1 MHSSMFKIFPIV
13 MVVLMITTPM
23 NIIAQNGPKL
33 SPLPPKPGHVIGR
46 VVDMQSRAILNI
58 EIKLVGT
65 LDTLTFEPDV
75 DPQTGYYEIEVP
87 DDLYRIHAAFNEA
100 TNQKRPQTID
110 CLLNSLDE
118 FEALDGKGRHT
129 RSNSKKGIVKDFVY
143 VPRGC

>member
-1 MHSSMFKIFPIV
+1 MYSSRFKTFPIV
-13 MVVLMITTPM
+13 MAVLMISTPM
-23 NIIAQNGPKL
+23 TMLAQNRPTL

-46 VVDMQSRAILNI
+46 VVDRQGRAIPNI
-58 EIKLVGT
+58 QIQLVGT

-87 DDLYRIHAAFNEA
+87 DDLYRMHAAFNEA
-100 TNQKRPQTID
+100 TNQRRPQTIE

-118 FEALDGKGRHT
+118 FEPLDGKGRHT

-143 VPRGC
+143 VPKGC